1 MNDLV
6 HKIILFLRTYPTE
19 EEIERFYVN
28 QILPHDK
35 RSISEILGKCDCDCG
50 THEEVIDGTVVY
62 YEKCR

>member
-6 HKIILFLRTYPTE
+6 HKIILFLRTHPTE

-35 RSISEILGKCDCDCG
+35 RSINEILTDYLGG
-50 THEEVIDGTVVY
+50 A
-62 YEKCR
+62 R

>member
-6 HKIILFLRTYPTE
+6 HKIILFLIGNPTE

-35 RSISEILGKCDCDCG
+35 RSINEILTDCYI
-50 THEEVIDGTVVY
+50 TILNNY
-62 YEKCR
+62 

>member
-6 HKIILFLRTYPTE
+6 HKIILFLRTYHTE

-35 RSISEILGKCDCDCG
+35 RSISEILA
-50 THEEVIDGTVVY
+50 EIVLEVRD
-62 YEKCR
+62 EKCLKCTWREENI